1 MTTKRSSTQ
10 IILEAVQ
17 DLHTQEQIVTRE
29 TLHGLTGLKLSV
41 IDDRVGALIDDGLV
55 VRVQRGVF
63 VPAETHPP
71 ARAISKTLL
80 PDGTVKIDIGDD
92 VLTLTPREDRMLARL
107 FAGVVMQT
115 AAIEVG
121 RQAGLQG
128 GELNGRLSKLERVI
142 SRDLE
147 GEYVTLGDASQLD
160 GVTVRG
166 CVGRSK
172 DKSAAR
178 TRAYRERKKAKRGV
192 TARDAGMTDGDA
204 SHDQAPA

>member
-17 DLHTQEQIVTRE
+17 DLHNQEQIVTRE

-55 VRVQRGVF
+55 IRVQRGVF
-63 VPAETHPP
+63 MPAETHPP

-92 VLTLTPREDRMLARL
+92 VLTLTPREDRMMARL
-107 FAGVVMQT
+107 FAGVVMET
-115 AAIEVG
+115 AAIEAG

-128 GELNGRLSKLERVI
+128 NELNGRLSKIEREF

-147 GEYVTLGDASQLD
+147 GSFVTLSDASRTESVTERD
-160 GVTVRG
+160 GSGLSQTPGAKR
-166 CVGRSK
+166 
-172 DKSAAR
+172 A
-178 TRAYRERKKAKRGV
+178 RAYRRRKKGKV
-192 TARDAGMTDGDA
+192 VMTARDASRTD
-204 SHDQAPA
+204 SVTPA

>member
-17 DLHTQEQIVTRE
+17 DLHAQEQIVTRE

-71 ARAISKTLL
+71 ARVISKTLL
-80 PDGTVKIDIGDD
+80 PDGTSKIDIGDQ
-92 VLTLTPREDRMLARL
+92 VLTLTPKEDRMLAQL
-107 FAGVVMQT
+107 LAGVAMQT

-121 RQAGLQG
+121 RQAGLQS
-128 GELNGRLSKLERVI
+128 GELSGRLNKIEREF
-142 SRDLE
+142 SRNLD
-147 GEYVTLGDASQLD
+147 GGAVTERDASRSD
-160 GVTVRG
+160 GVTERDALE
-166 CVGRSK
+166 R
-172 DKSAAR
+172 
-178 TRAYRERKKAKRGV
+178 RKKAAKRAEAYRKRKK
-192 TARDAGMTDGDA
+192 ARDASRTDRL
-204 SHDQAPA
+204 APA

>member
-17 DLHTQEQIVTRE
+17 DLHNQEQIVTRE

-55 VRVQRGVF
+55 IRVQRGVY

-92 VLTLTPREDRMLARL
+92 VLTLTPREDRMLAQL

-121 RQAGLQG
+121 RQAGLQA
-128 GELNGRLSKLERVI
+128 GELNGRLSKVERVV

-147 GEYVTLGDASQLD
+147 GSFVTLSDASQLG
-160 GVTVRG
+160 GVTVRD
-166 CVGRSK
+166 CVGRNK
-172 DKSAAR
+172 NTSAAR
-178 TRAYRERKKAKRGV
+178 TRAYRKRLKEQNGV
-192 TARDAGMTDGDA
+192 TVGDT
-204 SHDQAPA
+204 SVT

>member
-17 DLHTQEQIVTRE
+17 DLHAQEQIVTRE

-55 VRVQRGVF
+55 VRVQRGVY
-63 VPAETHPP
+63 VPAETHPE

-80 PDGTVKIDIGDD
+80 PDGTVKIDIGDQ

-107 FAGVVMQT
+107 FAGVVMET

-121 RQAGLQG
+121 HQAAIQG
-128 GELNGRLSKLERVI
+128 GELTGRLNKIERVI
-142 SRDLE
+142 TRDLE
-147 GEYVTLGDASQLD
+147 GSYVTLSDASQLN

-166 CVGRSK
+166 CVERNK
-172 DKSAAR
+172 NTSAAR
-178 TRAYRERKKAKRGV
+178 TRAYRKRLKEQSGV
-192 TARDAGMTDGDA
+192 TGCDANVTGGDA
-204 SHDQAPA
+204 SHGGATV

>member
-17 DLHTQEQIVTRE
+17 DLHNQEQIVTRE

-55 VRVQRGVF
+55 IRVQRGVF
-63 VPAETHPP
+63 MPAETHPP

-92 VLTLTPREDRMLARL
+92 VLTLTPREDRMMARL
-107 FAGVVMQT
+107 FAGVVMET

-121 RQAGLQG
+121 HKSAVMA
-128 GELNGRLSKLERVI
+128 GELNARLNRLERIV
-142 SRDLE
+142 SRMPVEADE
-147 GEYVTLGDASQLD
+147 
-160 GVTVRG
+160 
-166 CVGRSK
+166 
-172 DKSAAR
+172 
-178 TRAYRERKKAKRGV
+178 
-192 TARDAGMTDGDA
+192 
-204 SHDQAPA
+204 